1 MRRFGFADIEQV
13 VHSALG
19 EEVLRY
25 MAEQKIEQAEVS
37 YEGHGDDGGI
47 RSVVYSYA
55 TKNNPYLECKELEE
69 KITHLAYLI
78 LESIVPGFETNSGG
92 LGVVF
97 LTQDDG
103 VWDKEST
110 EVIHYFRDPEKYIQT
125 KEYAIPHHL
134 LDSKDAKKLYAVAKE
149 SGCKEISAFYSISDA
164 ARIMIDW
171 ECIDGSH
178 QVKEPIL
185 LFLHRVCR
193 RILWH
198 ELENLMESGAT
209 HGDGEIKLVLDSDGW
224 NLSLCKII
232 HNVVINALV

>member
-1 MRRFGFADIEQV
+1 MKRFGFADIEQV

-55 TKNNPYLECKELEE
+55 TKNNPYLECRELEE

-78 LESIVPGFETNSGG
+78 LDTLVPGFETNSGG

-103 VWDKEST
+103 VWNREST
-110 EVIHYFRDPEKYIQT
+110 EVIHYFRDPEKYMQT
-125 KEYAIPHHL
+125 KEYAIPPHL

-149 SGCKEISAFYSISDA
+149 SGCKEISAFYSISDMV
-164 ARIMIDW
+164 RIMIDW
-171 ECIDGSH
+171 ESMDGIH
-178 QVKEPIL
+178 DVEEPIL
-185 LFLHRVCR
+185 LLLHRVCR

-198 ELENLMESGAT
+198 ELGKLMESGAT
-209 HGDGEIKLVLDSDGW
+209 HGDGEVQLVLDSNGW
-224 NLSLCKII
+224 NLSSCKII
-232 HNVVINALV
+232 HHVAINALV